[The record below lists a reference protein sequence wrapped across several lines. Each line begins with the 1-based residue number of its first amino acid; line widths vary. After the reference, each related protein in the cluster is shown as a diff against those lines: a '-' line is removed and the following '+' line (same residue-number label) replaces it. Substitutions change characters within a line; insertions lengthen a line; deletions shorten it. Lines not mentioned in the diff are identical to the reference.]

1 MGNTKIMTKICITT
15 ERLELIAGTLEI
27 ARAEISDRSKFSK
40 LLNARVPDTWPPEFN
55 DHETMSFFLRRL
67 EEAPDQVGWWAWYF
81 VLNNQETSERIL
93 IGNGGFKGKP
103 TPDGTVE
110 IGYSLLQEFQ
120 SFGYGTEAIKALISW
135 AFKHPEVQR
144 VIAETLPE
152 LKPSQRIL
160 EKCQF
165 TNIGQ
170 GSEEGSIRFELS
182 RSY

>member
-1 MGNTKIMTKICITT
+1 MKKICITT

-27 ARAEISDRSKFSK
+27 AQAEISDRSNLSQ
-40 LLNARVPDTWPPEFN
+40 LLDARVPDTWPPEFN
-55 DHETMSFFLRRL
+55 DLETMSFSLRKL
-67 EEAPDQVGWWAWYF
+67 ESAPDQVGWWVWYF
-81 VLNNQETSERIL
+81 VLNNQATNERIL

-103 TPDGTVE
+103 TSEGTVE
-110 IGYSLLQEFQ
+110 VGYSILKEFQ
-120 SFGYGTEAIKALISW
+120 NVGYGTEALNALVSW

-152 LKPSQRIL
+152 LKPSQRLL

-170 GSEEGSIRFELS
+170 GSEAGSIRFERS

>member
-1 MGNTKIMTKICITT
+1 MTKICITT

-27 ARAEISDRSKFSK
+27 AQAEISDRSKFSK
-40 LLNARVPDTWPPEFN
+40 LLDARVPDTWPPEFN
-55 DHETMSFFLRRL
+55 DLETMSFSLRKL
-67 EEAPDQVGWWAWYF
+67 ESAPDQVGWWVWYF
-81 VLNNQETSERIL
+81 VLNNQATKERIL
-93 IGNGGFKGKP
+93 IGNGGLKGQP
-103 TPDGTVE
+103 TSDGTVE
-110 IGYSLLQEFQ
+110 VGYSVLQEFQ
-120 SFGYGTEAIKALISW
+120 NVGYGTEAIKALVSW

-152 LKPSQRIL
+152 LKSSQRLL

-170 GSEEGSIRFELS
+170 GSEEGSIRFERS